1 MKNFLGMM
9 VAICLFIG
17 LQSQTLAVDSSVI
30 GLSNKL
36 VSAPTDIKPNHYA
49 YEAAVWAM
57 EQGIINGNGDGKFN
71 PDDNVTEAQFAA
83 MLQRFFDLEPVDNRF
98 TETGHWADEAY
109 HALAVYGAPL
119 GGYLDQSVRNQP
131 VKRGLAAEALVY
143 LSHDDLDLTQSI
155 EFLLKNKISTGQNL
169 EQTNLPGY
177 FGSDNE
183 LTRAQ
188 AVTFL
193 YKMKEQ
199 QLDEINEAASGASL
213 EDKGRS
219 FEEVVEIDD
228 AKVDEQLNAL
238 TEEEAKEIVGEL
250 MSGIV
255 DTFYRLGEE
264 HNWSFENHP
273 DFAILRPQLLNYASK
288 DFTDGFLKLV
298 KDEFFCSCDM
308 PPYPSENLNIQFTL
322 HEVANDRFV
331 ASSVELDNMISSGST
346 VYYTVVKEDG
356 KWVMDQYRWVSI
368 EEEPVELAW
377 EEIKD
382 YMDQQGS
389 HVELLKTTMYNGQKI
404 YIYKFA
410 DQQLIM
416 GVFADNSGHM
426 WDVPVDLYS

>member
-1 MKNFLGMM
+1 MKKFLGIML
-9 VAICLFIG
+9 AICLFIG

-30 GLSNKL
+30 ELSNKL
-36 VSAPTDIKPNHYA
+36 ASAPKDIKPNHYA

-57 EQGIINGNGDGKFN
+57 EQGVINGYGNGKFG
-71 PDDNVTEAQFAA
+71 PDDKVTEAQLAA
-83 MLQRFFDLEPVDNRF
+83 MLQRFFDLEPVNQS
-98 TETGHWADEAY
+98 TQTGHWADEAY
-109 HALAVYGAPL
+109 HALAAYGVPL
-119 GGYLDQSVRNQP
+119 GGYLDHSVRNQP
-131 VKRGLAAEALVY
+131 VKRGLVAEILVY
-143 LSHDDLDLTQSI
+143 LSHEDLNLTQSI
-155 EFLLKNKISTGQNL
+155 EFLLKNKISIGQNL

-193 YKMKEQ
+193 YKMKGQ
-199 QLDEINEAASGASL
+199 QLDEIGETASNAFR
-213 EDKGRS
+213 ENKGHA
-219 FEEVVEIDD
+219 FEEVADIDD
-228 AKVDEQLNAL
+228 GKVDEELTTP

-255 DTFYRLGEE
+255 GTFYKLGEE

-308 PPYPSENLNIQFTL
+308 PPYPTQNLNIQFTL
-322 HEVANDRFV
+322 HEAMSDRFV

-346 VYYTVVKEDG
+346 IYYTVVKEDG
-356 KWVMDQYRWVSI
+356 KWVMDQYKWVSI
-368 EEEPVELAW
+368 EEEPVNLSW
-377 EEIKD
+377 DEIKA

-389 HVELLKTTMYNGQKI
+389 KVELLNTTTYNGKKL
-404 YIYKFA
+404 YIYKYV
-410 DQQLIM
+410 DQQLMM
-416 GVFADNSGHM
+416 GIFADNSGHM
-426 WDVPVDLYS
+426 WNIPADLYS